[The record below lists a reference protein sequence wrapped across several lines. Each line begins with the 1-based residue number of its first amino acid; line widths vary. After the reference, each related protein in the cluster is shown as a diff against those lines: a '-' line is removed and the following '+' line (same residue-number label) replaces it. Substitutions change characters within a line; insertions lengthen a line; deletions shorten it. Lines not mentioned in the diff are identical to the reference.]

1 MRRLAV
7 AIAVTFGLV
16 LAGGVVTVPN
26 EAECAYCPTYP
37 CYGPCG
43 TGCVCL
49 KKGNELAGECFS
61 AERAPGLLETG
72 WSQL

>member
-1 MRRLAV
+1 MRRLALGF
-7 AIAVTFGLV
+7 AVVLGLV
-16 LAGGVVTVPN
+16 LAGGVVAVPN
-26 EAECAYCPTYP
+26 EAECAYCLHP

-49 KKGNELAGECFS
+49 RKGNKLAGECFS
-61 AERAPGLLETG
+61 AERVPGLLEAG